1 LSHLADEFLKWAS
14 IRTPTYIA
22 SSQPP
27 APCFHPIFHDFPVG
41 YLPSVPS
48 IGGTIFGLRHEGT
61 SNVYGDLPQNH
72 PSQAIIPY
80 NQWVPPM
87 V

>member
-48 IGGTIFGLRHEGT
+48 IGGTIFGFAMREPPMYMGI
-61 SNVYGDLPQNH
+61 YPKII
-72 PSQAIIPY
+72 QAIIPY
-80 NQWVPPM
+80 NQWFSPM